1 MLDTFLRLLG
11 RPFMYLGIIWQFVA
25 GSFEAGRMVEAAWIH
40 GRVERMF
47 AAAKSRAIPA
57 TEKH

>member
-1 MLDTFLRLLG
+1 
-11 RPFMYLGIIWQFVA
+11 MYLGIVWQFVA